1 MQHICPSG
9 PRIFLEPLPAIH
21 FKPLIVTLLLG
32 SPEINQAEITGCLQ
46 ELKQWAW
53 TTLIPASSY

>member
-1 MQHICPSG
+1 MQHICPLA
-9 PRIFLEPLPAIH
+9 LEYSWNPLPAIH